1 MNAFVKN
8 YPDIDSVDTASAS
21 ALRSHTILKL
31 KAYDLIKNNPE
42 GDSIND
48 RALVAT
54 LCRFQKMM
62 RVDSSG
68 KSDKATIA
76 MLRFPLSKRTTQ
88 IKKSLNFWRWSNRL
102 AKQPFVF
109 VNVAAAGLCVISDP
123 SVKISMRVIPGEA
136 KDKTPL
142 FTAYFTKV
150 TTYPY
155 WVVPFSIETKEMLP
169 RIQKSISYLSKNSLE
184 VLDLDGHVLDYTNI
198 KWWNYS
204 KRNFRFLIRQQSGCD
219 DALGILKFSMSCPF
233 DIYMHDTDFRELFA
247 QNHRFLSHG
256 CIRVQAPL
264 LLAKYLLDDKFT
276 AADSVYVSQCLKG
289 EKPKD
294 IPVTKKIAA
303 VVYYLTA
310 DVSQSGELRFYKD
323 VYNLEN

>member
-1 MNAFVKN
+1 LVSMPGVNANGIRTASGLFFANRSKQFLFKAAYGDTLDIIYSGVELVVDSQHILNIAAQLALTGNWKQALDSVEPTSIQYLTLKSTLSRMNAFVKN

-123 SVKISMRVIPGEA
+123 SVKISMRVIPGEP

-155 WVVPFSIETKEMLP
+155 WVVYVFKLKWTK
-169 RIQKSISYLSKNSLE
+169 S
-184 VLDLDGHVLDYTNI
+184 
-198 KWWNYS
+198 
-204 KRNFRFLIRQQSGCD
+204 
-219 DALGILKFSMSCPF
+219 
-233 DIYMHDTDFRELFA
+233 
-247 QNHRFLSHG
+247 
-256 CIRVQAPL
+256 VQ
-264 LLAKYLLDDKFT
+264 
-276 AADSVYVSQCLKG
+276 
-289 EKPKD
+289 
-294 IPVTKKIAA
+294 I
-303 VVYYLTA
+303 
-310 DVSQSGELRFYKD
+310 
-323 VYNLEN
+323 